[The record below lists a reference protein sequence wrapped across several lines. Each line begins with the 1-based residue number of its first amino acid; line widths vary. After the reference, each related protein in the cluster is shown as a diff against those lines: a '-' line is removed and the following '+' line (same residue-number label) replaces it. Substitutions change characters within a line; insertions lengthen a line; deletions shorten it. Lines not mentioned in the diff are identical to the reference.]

1 MDLPYLKKHQSYII
15 VALLLLFMGIALV
28 LRMIPALFIKDSG
41 FLYIFDTD
49 SWYTLRQIEVMVKDF
64 PQYNWFDPMTAY
76 PTGKIIDWGPLYPCI
91 AATLS
96 LITGATTRSGI
107 IFTSGWV
114 APLMAVIMV
123 PVMFLLGKTLW
134 NWKAGIIAA
143 GLISVVSIQY
153 FSLSSYG
160 WTDHHIAEVLFSTL
174 FFLAYI
180 SSLLYLKS
188 HPIDM
193 KNWKTLIFPVFLA
206 TFTGIIFF
214 LALISSPTVILS
226 LIIIA
231 VYTLIQYILD
241 YFSNHDSNN
250 LLVVNVVV
258 LVVSIILLF
267 LFGFKQGGISLTQY
281 SIGIVYVYC
290 ALIIESIVLFIL
302 SAIFQGKKM
311 AYLVCLGVLVAGGL
325 VLIQSI
331 PLLQM
336 IIDQAL
342 GLVFGFS
349 VYSVAV
355 VETLPWT
362 VSGAWENFNI
372 ALILMAG
379 GLLVLG
385 YSIVKKR
392 TNQTVFLLVW
402 SVVMLLLTIRFQRF
416 QYYFTINVV
425 LLSALCIAEPIS
437 WRKDALVQYITSISS
452 RLPKSPVSPINTGS
466 DKAGN
471 NPPTTKKD
479 KMKET
484 KRPVKNPVNYSE
496 TLKNLTVLTIVI
508 LTIGLIAF
516 SLTQDVQY
524 GFSTPQHEISPDWV
538 ESLAWIETNTPQTE
552 IDYFKSYDAH
562 GFSYPPESYGIM
574 AVWDAGHWITFF
586 AHRIPITNPFQDNL
600 GGSSGTAAY
609 FLSQN
614 ESRADEILD
623 SLGGKY
629 VITNSD
635 MAVDTFTNLVPWQSS
650 SVDISQY
657 IKWFMVRDSND
668 PSKLQKVHRYDDAY
682 FKTMV
687 ARLHNFDGSM
697 QIPKTETF
705 IQYVIRQV
713 PAAGETAGDVNGY
726 ARVITSEQE
735 RDVSPG
741 HNDAKIVREGTDLTP
756 GQYASVFSDLPNRTV
771 REISALKHYRLI
783 HESPNNAF
791 VKIFPESDTITLSDI
806 KYVKIFEYVKGA
818 HIPGNGIIELPIMT
832 NTGRTFV
839 YQQESENGEFVV
851 PYSTQYNPYDVRA
864 TGQYLIVGTSR
875 YIAVTEND
883 VTEGNHVHGQPII
896 AMNSSVGS

>member
-1 MDLPYLKKHQSYII
+1 MDPTHLTKHQSFII
-15 VALLLLFMGIALV
+15 VAFLLLFMGITLV
-28 LRMIPALFIKDSG
+28 LRMIPAMFIKDPG

-49 SWYTLRQIEVMVKDF
+49 SWYTMRQIEVMVRDF
-64 PQYNWFDPMTAY
+64 PRYNWFDPMTAY
-76 PTGKIIDWGPLYPCI
+76 PTGKVIDWGPLYPFI

-96 LITGATTRSGI
+96 LITGATTRNGI
-107 IFTSGWV
+107 IFISGWV

-123 PVMFLLGKTLW
+123 PVMFQLGKTVW
-134 NWKAGIIAA
+134 NWKAGIVAA

-160 WTDHHIAEVLFSTL
+160 WADHHIAEVLFSTL

-180 SSLLYLKS
+180 STLIYVKN
-188 HPIDM
+188 HQIDI
-193 KNWKTLIFPVFLA
+193 KQWKTLIFPVFLS
-206 TFTGIIFF
+206 TVTGIIFF
-214 LALISSPTVILS
+214 LALLSSATVILS

-241 YFSNHDSNN
+241 YFSNQDSNY
-250 LLVVNVVV
+250 LLGVNVGVF
-258 LVVSIILLF
+258 LVSIILLF
-267 LFGFKQGGISLTQY
+267 LFGFKRESLSLTQY

-290 ALIIESIVLFIL
+290 ALIAETIVLFIL
-302 SAIFQGKKM
+302 SVIFQGKKR
-311 AYLVCLGVLVAGGL
+311 AYLVCLVVLAVGGL
-325 VLIQSI
+325 LLIQSI

-336 IIDQAL
+336 FIDQVM
-342 GLVFGFS
+342 GLIFGFS

-362 VSGAWENFNI
+362 LSGAWENFTF

-379 GLLVLG
+379 GLLALG
-385 YSIVKKR
+385 YYIVKKR
-392 TNQTVFLLVW
+392 TNQSVFLLVW
-402 SVVMLLLTIRFQRF
+402 SVVMLLLTLRFQRF
-416 QYYFTINVV
+416 QYYFTVNVV
-425 LLSALCIAEPIS
+425 ILSAVCIAEPIS
-437 WRKDALVQYITSISS
+437 WRKDTIVQYTSAIIS
-452 RLPKSPVSPINTGS
+452 RLSKTPVSPINTGG
-466 DKAGN
+466 DNAGN
-471 NPPTTKKD
+471 KPPTTKKD
-479 KMKET
+479 KKKET
-484 KRPVKNPVNYSE
+484 KRPVKNPINYTG
-496 TLKNLTVLTIVI
+496 TLQNLTVLAIVI

-516 SLTQDVQY
+516 SLSQDIQY
-524 GFSTPQHEISPDWV
+524 SFSTPQHEISPDWT
-538 ESLAWIETNTPQTE
+538 ESLSWLETHTPQTG
-552 IDYFKSYDAH
+552 IDYFTSYEAL

-614 ESRADEILD
+614 ESQADEILH

-635 MAVDTFTNLVPWQSS
+635 MAIDTFTNLVPWPSG
-650 SVDISQY
+650 SVDISPY

-668 PSKLQKVHRYDDAY
+668 PSRLQKVHRYDDAY

-697 QIPKTETF
+697 QTPKTETF
-705 IQYVIRQV
+705 VQYVIRQV

-735 RDVSPG
+735 RDVSPD
-741 HNDAKIVREGTDLTP
+741 HNDTRIVREGTDLTP
-756 GQYASVFSDLPNRTV
+756 GRYANVFSDLPNRTV
-771 REISALKHYRLI
+771 QDISALKHYRLI
-783 HESPNNAF
+783 YESPNNAS
-791 VKIFPESDTITLSDI
+791 VKVFPESDIVTLSDI

-818 HIPGNGIIELPIMT
+818 HIAGNGIIELPLVT

-839 YQQESENGEFVV
+839 YRQESENGEFVV
-851 PYSTQYNPYDVRA
+851 PYSTQGSPYDVHA
-864 TGQYLIVGTSR
+864 AVQYHIVGTSR
-875 YIAVTEND
+875 NITVTERD
-883 VTEGNHVHGQPII
+883 VIEGNSI
-896 AMNSSVGS
+896 AG